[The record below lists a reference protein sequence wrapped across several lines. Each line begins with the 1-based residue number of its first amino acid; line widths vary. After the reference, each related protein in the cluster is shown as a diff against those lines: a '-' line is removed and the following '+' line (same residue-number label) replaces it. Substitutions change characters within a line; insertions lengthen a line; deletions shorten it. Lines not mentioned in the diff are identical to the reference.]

1 MKCRILIVI
10 IFIGNS
16 FITLAQDS
24 SLNGITKQAAENSI
38 KSKLASPFGAAA
50 LSNFISNISVSSVLK
65 EGVNGKIE
73 LRGKFKAG
81 WIGGLSIDQKI
92 GKIGEEAAPLSITG
106 ISPGTTVQLNLQKM
120 FWHPSFRMSDAQVAK
135 LNSAEEAYAKRNN
148 IDDFLTVG
156 LRDISIN
163 GLEIE
168 KKMALDAFNTIHFR
182 EPVFVNAAIGFTK
195 TSFSYTTDSVNLTQ
209 VNNAYVTPT
218 FTISVIKALGS
229 GFKVGGYFAISYNY
243 SESYT
248 AADDI
253 TFNIP
258 FGTTSN
264 YYSNTLAFG
273 KPGKQTINTLIVEY
287 RQNIFIK
294 NGNRSVSN
302 IAISPSVNW
311 NIDGKMM
318 GAFLPVYFIRG
329 ADDRGKLLDGLQGG
343 MRFGYISS
351 TEKGNAASF
360 SKGFTAQLIISA
372 PLDFLNSL

>member
-1 MKCRILIVI
+1 MKCRILLVI

-24 SLNGITKQAAENSI
+24 LSDAITKQAAENSI
-38 KSKLASPFGAAA
+38 KSKLTSPFGAAA
-50 LSNFISNISVSSVLK
+50 LSNFVSNISVSSFFK

-81 WIGGLSIDQKI
+81 WTGGLSIDQKI
-92 GKIGEEAAPLSITG
+92 GKTSEEAAPLSLTG

-120 FWHPSFRMSDAQVAK
+120 CWHPSFDMSDDEVRK

-148 IDDFLTVG
+148 IDDAHTVG

-163 GLEIE
+163 GNEME

-182 EPVFVNAAIGFTK
+182 EPFFVNAATGFTK
-195 TSFSYTTDSVNLTQ
+195 TSFLYTTDSVNLIQ
-209 VNNAYVTPT
+209 VSDAYVTPT

-229 GFKVGGYFAISYNY
+229 GFKVAGYIAISYNY
-243 SESYT
+243 SEIYT
-248 AADDI
+248 AADNI

-273 KPGKQTINTLIVEY
+273 TPRKQTINTLIGEY

-294 NGNRSVSN
+294 NGNVSN
-302 IAISPSVNW
+302 IAISPSINW
-311 NIDGKMM
+311 NIDGKML

-329 ADDRGKLLDGLQGG
+329 ADEKGKLLDGLQGG
-343 MRFGYISS
+343 MRFGYITS
-351 TEKGNAASF
+351 TEKGNATNF

-372 PLDFLNSL
+372 PLDFLNNL